1 MMGPHLFVPGD
12 DGKDPRVC
20 PNCGDG
26 QLSLKLGRFGAFVG
40 CTNYPECR
48 YTRQLGQ
55 KEGEAVGGTRELG
68 VDPNTGE
75 PVTLRSG
82 RFGPYFQRGE
92 AKEKGDKP
100 HRSSVPKGT
109 DLANVDLEL
118 ALKMLSL
125 PREVGKHP
133 EDGEPIVANFGR
145 FGPYVSHN
153 KQYASLD
160 SDEEVF
166 AVGINRAVTLLAEKK
181 AKGFKRR
188 GPEALKELGANA
200 EGTMIKLMKGRYGPY
215 VSDGSTNATVPNGT
229 DAMSVT
235 LEQALSLIADREAK
249 GGGKK
254 KKKKAAPKA
263 KSAPKAKAP
272 AKAKPKKAKAKP
284 KAEMEEV
291 EN

>member
-1 MMGPHLFVPGD
+1 
-12 DGKDPRVC
+12 
-20 PNCGDG
+20 
-26 QLSLKLGRFGAFVG
+26 VG

-55 KEGEAVGGTRELG
+55 KEGDAVGGTRELG
-68 VDPNTGE
+68 VDPITGE
-75 PVTLRSG
+75 PITLRSG

-100 HRSSVPKGT
+100 HRASVPKGT
-109 DLANVDLEL
+109 DLASVDLEL

-160 SDEEVF
+160 SDDEVF
-166 AVGINRAVTLLAEKK
+166 TVGKNRAVTLLAEKK
-181 AKGFKRR
+181 VKGHSRR

-200 EGTMIKLMKGRYGPY
+200 EGTMVKLMKGRYGPY

-229 DAMSVT
+229 DPMSVT

-263 KSAPKAKAP
+263 KAAA
-272 AKAKPKKAKAKP
+272 PKKAAAVKKANG
-284 KAEMEEV
+284 KAPPAKKKKKTEEPV
-291 EN
+291 PAE